1 MKIPPSRRERG
12 FTLVELLVVIAII
25 AVLASAGFAAG
36 NAAIQKA
43 KKVTA
48 LASATA
54 IESAVNNFFTEYGSM
69 PKDGTSDTK
78 VKTDTDVSLITVLL
92 GLEGS
97 GAGILNTRAVKFL
110 SVKEGKAN
118 KGGLIYNT
126 NGTSVKGL
134 YDPWGGEVMVAIN
147 GFKSNQSSSVLVDFN
162 NGQNDRRLHTWG
174 LAEYKET
181 KPKDQSYVF
190 WSYGKDRKKGK
201 KAANNQSVVPLTGS
215 DDVISW

>member
-1 MKIPPSRRERG
+1 MKIPPSRRARG

-25 AVLASAGFAAG
+25 AVLAAAGFAAG

-78 VKTDTDVSLITVLL
+78 VKTDTDVTLITVLL

-97 GAGILNTRAVKFL
+97 GSNILNTRGVKFL

-134 YDPWGGEVMVAIN
+134 YDPWGGGYTVMLDLDFDEKLNPQPTGGGGATLNGRRVAVWTD
-147 GFKSNQSSSVLVDFN
+147 GADGVKGGGKS
-162 NGQNDRRLHTWG
+162 
-174 LAEYKET
+174 A
-181 KPKDQSYVF
+181 
-190 WSYGKDRKKGK
+190 
-201 KAANNQSVVPLTGS
+201 
-215 DDVISW
+215 DDVKTW